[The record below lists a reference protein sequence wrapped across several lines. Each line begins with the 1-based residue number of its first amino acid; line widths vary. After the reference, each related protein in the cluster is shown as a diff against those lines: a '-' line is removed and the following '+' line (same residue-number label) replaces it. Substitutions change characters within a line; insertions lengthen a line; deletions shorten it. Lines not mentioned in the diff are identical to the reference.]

1 MAIIS
6 IFNGIFCKEK
16 HLTNLLIQK
25 TGYKHLQDADVV
37 SKASALSGISANKI
51 EKIFSTRTSLFNK
64 FTHES
69 ERSLAYLKLA
79 LAEILLEKD
88 IIIEGFTTQLIP
100 KEITHVLSVCII
112 ADIKFRLSV
121 AEKEEGLGE
130 SEAVKLILK
139 KDEESALWVN
149 MLHKI
154 HDPWNLSLYDI
165 IIPSNKMNEE
175 ESIDLIIENMG
186 KNVLKISEVS
196 EEALNDFKLSAQIE
210 VALSKQGHIVD
221 VSAQNGNVTLTVKKH
236 VLMLNRLKEELKA
249 IVSVIEG
256 VKNVEIKLGPDFYK
270 TDIYRKH
277 EFKMP
282 TKILLVDDERE
293 FVKTLSE
300 RLLIREMDSAVTYD
314 GESALELIKEDE
326 PEVMILDLRMPGID
340 GIEVLKRVKTT
351 NPDIEVIILTGH
363 GSEADRQKCI
373 DLGAFAYFQKPV
385 DIDEL
390 SKTIKKANE
399 QIYLKQKNN
408 TK

>member
-326 PEVMILDLRMPGID
+326 PEVMILDLRMPGIG
-340 GIEVLKRVKTT
+340 GIEVLKRVKAT